1 MVLTTAFLYPGLS
14 QQVSAQMP
22 PREKSLIIAHG
33 SRFADPENWN
43 ILLPTAVSRSAS
55 GMHQLIYEYFFY
67 INMQTGELI
76 PWLAT
81 GYNYS
86 PDYTVLT
93 VYLRKGVT
101 WSDGKP
107 FTADDVVFTYNLLL
121 QHGAKLVWG
130 DIVQQYVESVTKIDD
145 YTVQFKLKNPN
156 PRFHLIR
163 EAFPTVRVWR

>member
-1 MVLTTAFLYPGLS
+1 
-14 QQVSAQMP
+14 
-22 PREKSLIIAHG
+22 
-33 SRFADPENWN
+33 
-43 ILLPTAVSRSAS
+43 
-55 GMHQLIYEYFFY
+55 
-67 INMQTGELI
+67 
-76 PWLAT
+76 
-81 GYNYS
+81 
-86 PDYTVLT
+86 